1 MPQLGITIDQEG
13 YLVAR
18 GDFAEP
24 IGPSFWELS

>member
-1 MPQLGITIDQEG
+1 VDSEG

-18 GDFAEP
+18 GDFTVP